1 MKLKKISSLCN
12 KNKRYILYDKM
23 DSTGKITQWLGDG
36 NAAYPLDGL
45 PLLNEDSLC
54 KMFDISE
61 KQRDNINFDHAE
73 WRDIINVEDTDP
85 DESEAK
91 EMELGIVRNGRQL
104 VPLMGRDGIVFIDG
118 KYLSPLEDEID
129 MLVLFERKNAR
140 GQSYIAVKAG
150 LLIRAVI
157 MPVEAVNDD
166 FINHLQD
173 ILRECK
179 RELQCPRPQQESG
192 GDEPQITWTEVDE

>member
-54 KMFDISE
+54 RMFDISE
-61 KQRDNINFDHAE
+61 KQRDNIYFDHAE

-85 DESEAK
+85 DETKAE
-91 EMELGIVRNGRQL
+91 EMELGIVRNGRQQ

-129 MLVLFERKNAR
+129 MLMLFERKNAR
-140 GQSYIAVKAG
+140 G
-150 LLIRAVI
+150 RA
-157 MPVEAVNDD
+157 
-166 FINHLQD
+166 
-173 ILRECK
+173 
-179 RELQCPRPQQESG
+179 
-192 GDEPQITWTEVDE
+192 T